1 MRMRKNINKLLN
13 QLRPQGFSLKNG
25 WGGKRPP
32 FPAPPLFKGKALGT
46 RLLLNFIRLVGE
58 FAIIV
63 PKPIRMLINRKPVQ
77 KEKLLKTAVFLRYSL
92 ASLAG
97 L

>member
-13 QLRPQGFSLKNG
+13 
-25 WGGKRPP
+25 
-32 FPAPPLFKGKALGT
+32 
-46 RLLLNFIRLVGE
+46 FIRLVEE